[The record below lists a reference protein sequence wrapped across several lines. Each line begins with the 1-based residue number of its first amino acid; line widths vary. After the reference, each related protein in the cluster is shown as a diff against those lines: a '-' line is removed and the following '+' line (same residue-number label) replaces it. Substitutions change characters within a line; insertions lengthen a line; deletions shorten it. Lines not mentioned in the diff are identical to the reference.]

1 MEDIGWKIIDKMF
14 KENPN
19 FLIKHHI
26 DSYNNFFSKGIINIF
41 KSSNPFKYCAELDP
55 KLGYKYNTEIF
66 LGGKN
71 GDQIYYGKPI
81 IIDKNSDGSE
91 REHYMIPNEARL
103 RNMTY
108 AFTIHYDVI
117 IEYTLYIKELDARGN
132 ETGKIIKKTPD
143 MEGMTIKYEKIY
155 LGKFP
160 IMLQSDFCILNKLT
174 PEVRYNMGECRNDNG
189 GYFII
194 DGKEKCIMSQ
204 EGRADN
210 MLYIKDDFS
219 EEYICSAEIR
229 SVSEDASKPVRTLA
243 VRIVRDQ
250 PSISNHQIKVNVPNV
265 RKPVPLFIVMRAL
278 GIISDYDIIEH
289 CLLDM
294 NKYEDYIDL
303 FRPSVHDAGFIFTQ
317 KAALEYIKTLTK
329 GRTVEHVLDILMN
342 YFLPHMGEL
351 NLKAKALYLGY
362 MTKRLLLVYT
372 KTEKETDRDSYRYKR
387 IEQPG
392 MLLYGLFRE
401 WFKKQ
406 LDAIHLAIDK
416 KYYWNNNETNYSNEN
431 FKDLIGLNKNE
442 FFSIRLVEQG
452 FKKAF
457 KGNWGADSHTKKLG
471 VVQDLTRLS
480 FFYSLC
486 QLRKTNLPIAA
497 DGAKIVAPRRLNATQ
512 YGYLCPIHSPD
523 GGNVGLH
530 KHLSISTHITSG
542 CSIVPYINYLK
553 KLKIKFLEECSIKYI
568 SKCSKIFINGT
579 WIGVTTSPIELT
591 KIIRLHRRNNLIN
604 IYTSVFFDIKRN
616 EVQICTDA
624 GRPTRPLVYMYGD
637 ELSIER
643 EQILNRFERN
653 DINWEQIVYGFGN
666 KKNYLEDSC
675 DIKFTNQEISK
686 LITNSSVIEYIDTQE
701 GEGMLLANSQL
712 VREQYG
718 EKRVT
723 HAEIHPS
730 LILSVMANQCIYAPN
745 NPYPRNAFSCGQGK
759 QAVSLFH
766 SNFTNRIDKTSL
778 VLNYGQVPLTKSRYF
793 TYATKN
799 QHPYGENAIVAI
811 MCYSGYNVEDA
822 VIINEGALKRG
833 LFRTTYYNSYEAH
846 EEKEN
851 IGGAQETKIFINPM
865 DSKVSNLK
873 EGYDYSKLNEE
884 TGIIIENSIVDE
896 KTIVM
901 GMAVMNEDDELTDSS
916 IKPKKGQT
924 GIVDKSYISKNME
937 GKRIAKVRIRAE
949 RIPAIGDKFCS
960 RAGQKGTVGI
970 ILKEKDMPTTA
981 EGIRPDIIVNPH
993 AMPSRMTIG
1002 HLVETLTSKAS
1013 CIFGNFTDCTA
1024 FVNKGPKHKI
1034 LGQLL
1039 TKQKYHSDGTEILYN
1054 GMTGEQLEAD
1064 IYIGPTYYNRL
1075 KHMPKDKINYRA
1087 RGPRTALTRQTVQGR
1102 ANNGG
1107 LRIGEMD
1114 RDCLIAHG
1122 LSHFISESMMVRGDE
1137 YKMAVC
1143 NKTGYIAIFNQ
1154 RNNVY
1159 LSPMIDGPIKFNNM
1173 TQFEANLVNISKFG
1187 RDFSIVNVPYA
1198 FKLLLQELQTMNCS
1212 MRIITEENVDK
1223 IYNMMSGSEISKLTH
1238 NQINNVTELNDAII
1252 QNLSQYSEDA
1262 PKVLERTPVEFTPP
1276 KQQMQPL
1283 QLWSNEGEFD
1293 QVDSIINSGYMP
1305 GQLNEIN
1312 EFGKFKKGVKVR
1324 PKFLEKETL
1333 EDKHI
1338 IYTVDKIIQDP
1349 NMIGKL
1355 TILVTYQDKMGIE
1368 MRKQYDIN
1376 ELVVLSEEMKTFKNY
1391 TFKVGDLVNELVTDI
1406 REDFEEL
1413 EEGELVETMR
1423 GQGVFRISKLEKKK
1437 LLVKGT
1443 HGSEL
1448 AKYNTSTWATLE
1460 KSTRLI
1466 DGRIEWDFY
1475 RVVTIDK
1482 LVLHEEIDPQKI
1494 QGQVNL
1500 DTQNPFVQM
1509 EDSPF
1514 SPKSP
1519 EGVADERD
1527 LITVGST
1534 VIYRGKFDDKYIVKD
1549 ANYNTGKVFI
1559 EPKDVKEGVP
1569 SDPPD
1574 WVPIKELQ
1582 WLLDEDGNTPN
1593 TSETSPKYIPHAST
1607 PPEKDFKHTER
1618 DMPDDE
1624 DEEDIEPKVT
1634 TKTLSMVDDDDI
1646 TLLKT
1651 DTKGEEEGE
1660 EDKKE
1665 QNGGTHKITINTE
1678 AFK

>member
-1 MEDIGWKIIDKMF
+1 MENIGWKIIDKMF
-14 KENPN
+14 KENPQ

-26 DSYNNFFSKGIINIF
+26 DSYNDFFSNGIINIF
-41 KSSNPFKYCAELDP
+41 KSSNPFKYCAELD
-55 KLGYKYNTEIF
+55 KKHGYLYSANIF

-71 GDQIYYGKPI
+71 GDKIYYGKPI
-81 IIDKNSDGSE
+81 IVDKDDNGIK
-91 REHYMIPNEARL
+91 REHYMLPNEARL

-108 AFTIHYDVI
+108 AFTIHYDI
-117 IEYTLYIKELDARGN
+117 LIEYTLFVKEKDSKGN
-132 ETGKIIKKTPD
+132 ETGNIIKQTPN
-143 MEGMTIKYEKIY
+143 MEGMTFLYEKIY

-160 IMLQSDFCILNKLT
+160 IMLQSNLCILNKMT
-174 PEVRYNMGECRNDNG
+174 PEVRFNMGECRNDNG

-204 EGRADN
+204 EGRANN

-219 EEYICSAEIR
+219 EEYICSAEIK

-250 PSISNHQIKVNVPNV
+250 PSLSNHQIKVTVPNV
-265 RKPVPLFIVMRAL
+265 RKPVPLFILMRAL
-278 GIISDYDIIEH
+278 GVISDYDIIEH

-294 NKYEDYIDL
+294 KMNKEYIEL
-303 FRPSVHDAGFIFTQ
+303 FRPSIHDAGYIFTQ
-317 KAALEYIKTLTK
+317 ESALEYIKTLTK
-329 GRTVEHVLDILMN
+329 GRTVEHVLEILMN
-342 YFLPHMGEL
+342 YFLPHIGEL
-351 NLKAKALYLGY
+351 NFRSKALYIGY
-362 MTKRLLLVYT
+362 MVKRLLFVYT
-372 KTEKETDRDSYRYKR
+372 KSEKETDRDSYRYKR

-401 WFKKQ
+401 WLKKQ
-406 LDAIHLAIDK
+406 LDSIHLTIDK
-416 KYYWNNNETNYSNEN
+416 KYYWNNNETNYSGEN

-442 FFSIRLVEQG
+442 IFNIRLVEQG

-480 FFYSLC
+480 FFYSLS
-486 QLRKTNLPIAA
+486 QLRKTNLPISA
-497 DGAKIVAPRRLNATQ
+497 DGAKIIAPRRLNATQ

-542 CSIVPYINYLK
+542 CSTVPYIKYLK
-553 KLKIKFLEECSIKYI
+553 KLNIKFLEECSIKYLAN
-568 SKCSKIFINGT
+568 STKIFINGS
-579 WIGVTTSPIELT
+579 WIGVTINPIEIVRIM
-591 KIIRLHRRNNLIN
+591 KLHRRNGLIN

-616 EVQICTDA
+616 EIQICTDA
-624 GRPTRPLVYMYGD
+624 GRPIRPLLYMFGD

-643 EQILNRFERN
+643 EGILDKFKN
-653 DINWEQIVYGFGN
+653 DNINWKEIISGFGHD
-666 KKNYLEDSC
+666 KNYLIDHC
-675 DIKFTNQEISK
+675 DIKFTNQEIAK
-686 LITNSSVIEYIDTQE
+686 LIKNSSVVEYIDAQE
-701 GEGMLLANSQL
+701 GEGMILANSNL
-712 VREQYG
+712 VRGQFF

-723 HAEIHPS
+723 HKEIHPS
-730 LILSVMANQCIYAPN
+730 LILSIMANLCIYAPN

-778 VLNYGQVPLTKSRYF
+778 ILNYGQIPLTKSRYF
-793 TYATKN
+793 SYATKN

-851 IGGAQETKIFINPM
+851 VGGATETKIFINPM
-865 DSKVSNLK
+865 DNGVVHKLK
-873 EGYDYSKLNEE
+873 EGYDYSLLNKK
-884 TGIIIENSIVDE
+884 TGIILENSVVDE
-896 KTIVM
+896 KTIIM
-901 GMAVMNEDDELTDSS
+901 GMATLNEDEEHIDNS

-924 GIVDKSYISKNME
+924 GIVDKSYISKDLE
-937 GKRIAKVRIRAE
+937 GKRLAKVRIRAE

-981 EGIRPDIIVNPH
+981 NGIRPDIIVNPH

-1002 HLVETLTSKAS
+1002 HLVETLTSKVS
-1013 CIFGNFTDCTA
+1013 CIFGGFTDCTA

-1034 LGQLL
+1034 LGELL

-1137 YKMAVC
+1137 YKMAIC
-1143 NKTGYIAIFNQ
+1143 NKTGCIAIFNE

-1159 LSPMIDGPIKFNNM
+1159 LSPMVDGPIKFQNK
-1173 TQFEANLVNISKFG
+1173 TQFEANLINISKFG

-1198 FKLLLQELQTMNCS
+1198 FKLLIQELQTMNCT

-1223 IYNMMSGSEISKLTH
+1223 IYDMMAGSEISKLTH
-1238 NQINNVTELNDAII
+1238 KQINNITELNDAIE
-1252 QNLSQYSEDA
+1252 QKLGMYSEDA
-1262 PKVLERTPVEFTPP
+1262 PKILERTPVELEQLQQQ
-1276 KQQMQPL
+1276 QQMQPF
-1283 QLWSNEGEFD
+1283 QTWSNEGEFGK
-1293 QVDSIINSGYMP
+1293 VDPIINSGYMP
-1305 GQLNEIN
+1305 SQMNEIK

-1324 PKFLEKETL
+1324 PKFLERESL
-1333 EDKHI
+1333 EDKNI
-1338 IYTVDKIIQDP
+1338 IYTVDKIVQDP
-1349 NMIGKL
+1349 NMLGKL
-1355 TILVTYQDKMGIE
+1355 TILVTYIDKMGLE

-1376 ELVVLSEEMKTFKNY
+1376 ELDVLGEEMKTYKNY
-1391 TFKVGDLVNELVTDI
+1391 TFKVGDLVNELVSDT
-1406 REDFEEL
+1406 REDYGEEL
-1413 EEGELVETMR
+1413 EEGELAETMR
-1423 GQGVFRISKLEKKK
+1423 GQKVFRISKLEKKK

-1443 HGSEL
+1443 HGSEF

-1460 KSTRLI
+1460 KSTRLVN
-1466 DGRIEWDFY
+1466 GRVEWDFY
-1475 RVVTIDK
+1475 RIVTIDN
-1482 LVLHEEIDPQKI
+1482 LVLQEEMDPQKI

-1500 DTQNPFVQM
+1500 ENENPFVQM
-1509 EDSPF
+1509 EDT
-1514 SPKSP
+1514 PKSP
-1519 EGVADERD
+1519 EGLASEEYA
-1527 LITVGST
+1527 IPVGAT
-1534 VIYRGKFDDKYIVKD
+1534 VIYKGAPEKEWIVND
-1549 ANYNTGKVFI
+1549 INYNTGKVKI
-1559 EPKDVKEGVP
+1559 EPKNQKKGEP
-1569 SDPPD
+1569 ASPPD
-1574 WVPIKELQ
+1574 WAPIKELE
-1582 WLLDEDGNTPN
+1582 WLKEIPLI
-1593 TSETSPKYIPHAST
+1593 SPKETNIIRP
-1607 PPEKDFKHTER
+1607 
-1618 DMPDDE
+1618 MPDDE
-1624 DEEDIEPKVT
+1624 EDEEDSDPKVT
-1634 TKTLSMVDDDDI
+1634 TKVLSMADDDDLQ
-1646 TLLKT
+1646 LLKT
-1651 DTKGEEEGE
+1651 NEEEEKE

-1665 QNGGTHKITINTE
+1665 QSGGTHKITINTE

>member
-19 FLIKHHI
+19 FLIKHHV

-41 KSSNPFKYCAELDP
+41 KSSNPFKYCAELDE
-55 KLGYKYNTEIF
+55 KLGYKYNADIF

-71 GDQIYYGKPI
+71 GNQIYYGKPI
-81 IIDKNSDGSE
+81 IIDKNADGSE

-108 AFTIHYDVI
+108 AFTIHYDVV
-117 IEYTLYIKELDARGN
+117 IEYTLYVKELDAKGN

-143 MEGMTIKYEKIY
+143 MEGLTVTYEKIY

-204 EGRADN
+204 EGRANN

-294 NKYEDYIDL
+294 NKYEEYIEL

-351 NLKAKALYLGY
+351 NLKVKALYLGY

-406 LDAIHLAIDK
+406 LDAVHLAIDK

-486 QLRKTNLPIAA
+486 QLRKTNLPMSA
-497 DGAKIVAPRRLNATQ
+497 DGAKIIGPRRLNATQ

-542 CSIVPYINYLK
+542 CSIIPYINYLK

-579 WIGVTTSPIELT
+579 WIGVTTAPMELT

-624 GRPTRPLVYMYGD
+624 GRPTRPLIYMFGD
-637 ELSIER
+637 QLSIER
-643 EQILNRFERN
+643 DQILKKFEKN
-653 DINWEQIVYGFGN
+653 DINWEQIIYGFGN
-666 KKNYLEDSC
+666 RKNYLEDSC
-675 DIKFTNQEISK
+675 VIKFTGQEISK

-712 VREQYG
+712 VRDQYKG
-718 EKRVT
+718 KRVT
-723 HAEIHPS
+723 HCEIHPS

-778 VLNYGQVPLTKSRYF
+778 VLNYGQIPLTKSRYF

-851 IGGAQETKIFINPM
+851 IGGAQETKVFINSM
-865 DSKVSNLK
+865 NNNQVSNLK

-1002 HLVETLTSKAS
+1002 HLVETLTSKVS

-1034 LGQLL
+1034 LGRLL

-1122 LSHFISESMMVRGDE
+1122 LSYFTNESMMVRGDE

-1159 LSPMIDGPIKFNNM
+1159 LSPMIDGPIKFNNK

-1198 FKLLLQELQTMNCS
+1198 FKLLLQELQTMNCT

-1238 NQINNVTELNDAII
+1238 NHINNVPELNDAII
-1252 QNLSQYSEDA
+1252 QILSQYSDEP
-1262 PKVLERTPVEFTPP
+1262 PKVLERTPIEFTLP
-1276 KQQMQPL
+1276 QQQQQPL
-1283 QLWSNEGEFD
+1283 NTWSYRDDGDFTQKD
-1293 QVDSIINSGYMP
+1293 TFSPDVYDP
-1305 GQLNEIN
+1305 GKLNVIK
-1312 EFGKFKKGVKVR
+1312 EFGNFKKGVKVR
-1324 PKFLEKETL
+1324 PKFLEREIL

-1355 TILVTYQDKMGIE
+1355 TILVTYIDKMGIE

-1376 ELVVLSEEMKTFKNY
+1376 ELVVIGEEMKTYKNY
-1391 TFKVGDLVNELVTDI
+1391 TFKVGDLVNELISDD
-1406 REDFEEL
+1406 REKGSGDRI
-1413 EEGELVETMR
+1413 R
-1423 GQGVFRISKLEKKK
+1423 GQSVFRIAEIEKGRNITDTI
-1437 LLVKGT
+1437 V
-1443 HGSEL
+1443 
-1448 AKYNTSTWATLE
+1448 TLE
-1460 KSTRLI
+1460 QKTTSIGSKTEWTFYKKTSFIYIVLI
-1466 DGRIEWDFY
+1466 ES
-1475 RVVTIDK
+1475 
-1482 LVLHEEIDPQKI
+1482 LNSEEIQV
-1494 QGQVNL
+1494 QVNL
-1500 DTQNPFVQM
+1500 KTQNPFVQM

-1559 EPKDVKEGVP
+1559 EPKDAKEGEP

-1574 WVPIKELQ
+1574 WAPIKELQ

-1618 DMPDDE
+1618 DMPDHD

-1651 DTKGEEEGE
+1651 ETEEEE
-1660 EDKKE
+1660 EDDKKE
-1665 QNGGTHKITINTE
+1665 QTGGTHKITINTK

>member
-1 MEDIGWKIIDKMF
+1 MENIGWKIIDKMF
-14 KENPN
+14 KENPQ

-26 DSYNNFFSKGIINIF
+26 DSYNNFFSKGIVNIF
-41 KSSNPFKYCAELDP
+41 QSSNPFKYCAEPDK
-55 KLGYKYNTEIF
+55 KLGYRYNAEIF

-71 GDQIYYGKPI
+71 GDKIYYGKPMI
-81 IIDKNSDGSE
+81 VDKNQLGGE

-108 AFTIHYDVI
+108 AFTIHYDVL
-117 IEYTLYIKELDARGN
+117 IEYTLYVKEKDEKGN
-132 ETGKIIKKTPD
+132 ETGKILKKTPD
-143 MEGMTIKYEKIY
+143 MEGMTVLYEKIY

-160 IMLQSDFCILNKLT
+160 IMLQSDLCILNKLT
-174 PEVRYNMGECRNDNG
+174 PEVRFNMGECRNDNG

-204 EGRADN
+204 EGRANN
-210 MLYIKDDFS
+210 MLYVKDDFS

-250 PSISNHQIKVNVPNV
+250 PSLSNHQIKVTVPNV

-278 GIISDYDIIEH
+278 GVISDRDIIKH

-294 NKYEDYIDL
+294 NKYEEYIDL
-303 FRPSVHDAGFIFTQ
+303 FRPSVHDAGYIFTQ
-317 KAALEYIKTLTK
+317 QAAINYIKTLTK
-329 GRTVEHVLDILMN
+329 GRSQEHVLEILMN
-342 YFLPHMGEL
+342 YFLPHIGEL
-351 NLKAKALYLGY
+351 NFEIKALYLGY
-362 MTKRLLLVYT
+362 MVKRLLLVYT

-442 FFSIRLVEQG
+442 FFNIRLVEQG

-457 KGNWGADSHTKKLG
+457 KGNWGADAHTKRMG

-480 FFYSLC
+480 YYYSLC
-486 QLRKTNLPIAA
+486 QLRKTNLPLSA
-497 DGAKIVAPRRLNATQ
+497 DGAKVVAPRRLNATQ

-530 KHLSISTHITSG
+530 KHLSVSTHITSG
-542 CSIVPYINYLK
+542 CPMTPYINYLK
-553 KLKIKFLEECSIKYI
+553 KLKIKFLEECNIDYI
-568 SKCSKIFINGT
+568 SKTTKIFLNGT
-579 WIGVTTSPIELT
+579 WLGVTSTPLELT
-591 KIIRLHRRNNLIN
+591 KIMRLHRRNNLIN
-604 IYTSVFFDIKRN
+604 IYTSIFFDIKRN
-616 EVQICTDA
+616 EVHICTDA
-624 GRPTRPLVYMYGD
+624 GRPTRPLIYMFGD

-643 EQILNRFERN
+643 DDILKRFEE
-653 DINWEQIVYGFGN
+653 DKINWQQIIYGFGN
-666 KKNYLEDSC
+666 DKDYLRDECS
-675 DIKFTNQEISK
+675 IKFTKQEMTK
-686 LITNSSVIEYIDTQE
+686 LIGNSSIVEYIDTQE
-701 GEGMLLANSQL
+701 GEGMLLAKSQMN
-712 VREQYG
+712 RGQYM
-718 EKRVT
+718 KNRIT

-730 LILSVMANQCIYAPN
+730 LILSIMANQCIYAPN

-766 SNFTNRIDKTSL
+766 SNFTNRIDKSSL
-778 VLNYGQVPLTKSRYF
+778 VLNYGQIPLTKSRYF

-822 VIINEGALKRG
+822 VILNGGSLKRG

-846 EEKEN
+846 EEMEN
-851 IGGAQETKIFINPM
+851 VGGAKETKIFINPM
-865 DSKVSNLK
+865 KDNQVSRLK
-873 EGYDYSKLNEE
+873 EGFDYSKLNEQ

-896 KTIVM
+896 KTIMM
-901 GMAVMNEDDELTDSS
+901 GMAVSNDEDLVDSS
-916 IKPKKGQT
+916 VKPKKGQT
-924 GIVDKSYISKNME
+924 GIVDKSYISKNIE

-960 RAGQKGTVGI
+960 RAGQKGTIGI
-970 ILKEKDMPTTA
+970 ILPEKDMPTTA
-981 EGIRPDIIVNPH
+981 DGIRPDIIVNPH

-1002 HLVETLTSKAS
+1002 HLVETLTSKVS
-1013 CIFGNFTDCTA
+1013 CIFGGFTDCTA

-1034 LGQLL
+1034 LGELL

-1122 LSHFISESMMVRGDE
+1122 LSHFISESMLVRGDE

-1159 LSPMIDGPIKFNNM
+1159 LSPMADGPIKFNNIS
-1173 TQFEANLVNISKFG
+1173 QFETNLVNISKFG

-1198 FKLLLQELQTMNCS
+1198 FKLLVQELQTMNCS

-1223 IYNMMSGSEISKLTH
+1223 IYDMMSGSEISKLTH
-1238 NQINNVTELNDAII
+1238 GKINNVNELNEAISYDL
-1252 QNLSQYSEDA
+1252 NKYEDEP
-1262 PKVLERTPVEFTPP
+1262 PKVLERTPVEIEQPQP
-1276 KQQMQPL
+1276 QQQQVDMPL
-1283 QLWSNEGEFD
+1283 QLWSNEGEFTETD
-1293 QVDSIINSGYMP
+1293 PMIPSGYMP
-1305 GQLNEIN
+1305 TLNEIK
-1312 EFGKFKKGVKVR
+1312 EFGDFKKGVKVR
-1324 PKFLEKETL
+1324 PKYLEKESL
-1333 EDKHI
+1333 EDKDR
-1338 IYTVDKIIQDP
+1338 IYTVDKIVQDP

-1355 TILVTYQDKMGIE
+1355 TILVTYTDKMGID

-1376 ELVVLSEEMKTFKNY
+1376 ELIVIGVEMKTFKNY
-1391 TFKVGDLVNELVTDI
+1391 TFKVGDMVNELVFDTRKSIPTQLTQENMENRI
-1406 REDFEEL
+1406 RGQKIYRISEIVKKSDYETIDTIVTLEQKFT
-1413 EEGELVETMR
+1413 EEGGER
-1423 GQGVFRISKLEKKK
+1423 KWRFYKKTSHINI
-1437 LLVKGT
+1437 V
-1443 HGSEL
+1443 L
-1448 AKYNTSTWATLE
+1448 AESVNP
-1460 KSTRLI
+1460 
-1466 DGRIEWDFY
+1466 
-1475 RVVTIDK
+1475 
-1482 LVLHEEIDPQKI
+1482 EEI

-1500 DTQNPFVQM
+1500 ENENPFAKSETSPEFVM
-1509 EDSPF
+1509 EE

-1519 EGVADERD
+1519 EGLADE
-1527 LITVGST
+1527 
-1534 VIYRGKFDDKYIVKD
+1534 KD
-1549 ANYNTGKVFI
+1549 AIPVGATVVYKENPNKEYVVLDINYNTGKVFI
-1559 EPKDVKEGVP
+1559 EPKNQKKGEPV
-1569 SDPPD
+1569 SPPD
-1574 WVPIKELQ
+1574 WTPIKELE
-1582 WLLDEDGNTPN
+1582 WLKEIPL
-1593 TSETSPKYIPHAST
+1593 TSPKETNIIRPM
-1607 PPEKDFKHTER
+1607 PFDEEEEKDE
-1618 DMPDDE
+1618 
-1624 DEEDIEPKVT
+1624 EEDSEPKVT
-1634 TKTLSMVDDDDI
+1634 TKVLSMTDDDDI
-1646 TLLKT
+1646 SLLKPEE
-1651 DTKGEEEGE
+1651 KEEEGE
-1660 EDKKE
+1660 GEDKKE
-1665 QNGGTHKITINTE
+1665 QSGGTHKITINTE